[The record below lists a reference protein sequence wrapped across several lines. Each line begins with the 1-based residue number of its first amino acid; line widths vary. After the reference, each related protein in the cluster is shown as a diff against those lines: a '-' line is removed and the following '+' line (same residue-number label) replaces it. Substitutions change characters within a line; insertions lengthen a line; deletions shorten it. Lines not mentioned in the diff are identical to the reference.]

1 MSRYLNVLCGFVLC
15 ALSLF
20 ISCHSKTVP
29 AEENVAVDTS
39 AVVQADTIMPQGD
52 ALLLQTAYFLSGREV
67 PENSP
72 LYKVTQQTVWKNYAA
87 QVNNLWGAFQKKREQ
102 YVSWAE
108 TEIYPL
114 SKEYKVLFSP
124 FSGSDFLYA
133 DIFFPNIEKM
143 YLFGLESVGSIPS
156 VDSIYSKNLK
166 KYLDTL
172 NVGTGDI
179 LKYSFFITRHMKTE
193 LSNMQMD
200 GVAPLLLIFLT
211 QCNKEILSMQYGSI
225 DNDGN
230 FFVVPYGELKNHRNK
245 LIEITY
251 HKPGETKV
259 RYLYYTGGTNVING
273 SLNINKEYVK
283 FLNNMEDGC
292 ATFIKSASYLMHE
305 DDFSMMKDIV
315 LAKSDFIMQ
324 DDSGIPYRF
333 FDKNEW
339 KTQLYGSYTKPISLF
354 SEYEEPDLAAA
365 YKSENVKKLPF
376 RIGYHRNSN
385 ERVHIKIKK

>member
-1 MSRYLNVLCGFVLC
+1 MNRHSTLLC
-15 ALSLF
+15 AMALCATF
-20 ISCHSKTVP
+20 FFAACHSKTTP
-29 AEENVAVDTS
+29 TENVVSTDTLT
-39 AVVQADTIMPQGD
+39 AEVADSMPQGD
-52 ALLLQTAYFLSGREV
+52 ALLQQTAYFLSGREV
-67 PENSP
+67 AENSP
-72 LYKVTQQTVWKNYAA
+72 LYKATQQTYWKNYAA
-87 QVNNLWGAFQKKREQ
+87 QMNNLWSAFQKKREQ
-102 YVSWAE
+102 YVAWAE
-108 TEIYPL
+108 TEIYPK
-114 SKEYKVLFSP
+114 SNDYKVLFSP

-143 YLFGLESVGSIPS
+143 YLFGLESVGTIPN
-156 VDSIYSKNLK
+156 VDSVYSKNIK

-230 FFVVPYGELKNHRNK
+230 FFAVPYAELPKHRNK

-251 HKPGETKV
+251 HKPGESKV

-273 SLNINKEYVK
+273 SLNVNKEYVK

-305 DDFSMMKDIV
+305 DDFSMMRDVV

-324 DDSGIPYRF
+324 DDSGVPYRF
-333 FDKNEW
+333 FDKKDWN
-339 KTQLYGSYTKPISLF
+339 TQLYGSYTKPISLF
-354 SEYEEPDLAAA
+354 KEYEEPDLAAA
-365 YKSENVKKLPF
+365 YKSEKVKSLPF
-376 RIGYHRNSN
+376 RIGYNRNSN
-385 ERVHIKIKK
+385 ERIHIKIKK